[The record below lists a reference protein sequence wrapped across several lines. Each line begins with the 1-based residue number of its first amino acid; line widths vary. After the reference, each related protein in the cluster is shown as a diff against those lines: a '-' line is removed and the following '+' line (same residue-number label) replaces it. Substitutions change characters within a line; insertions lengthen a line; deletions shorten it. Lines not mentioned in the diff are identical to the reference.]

1 MDAVRCAVKV
11 AVVALVALAG
21 SAAVASPAR
30 AQEAYQHVVREGET
44 LASIARRYYGDP
56 KRESVLVAE
65 NGLKDSGGAGI
76 TSGMRL
82 VVPWARFH
90 RVADGETWAT
100 LAEKY
105 YGETARAFVL
115 LDANKGSRGSQP
127 AVGAELLVPYP
138 LRFVADQNDTLQRVA
153 SEFFGNQSKRTV
165 SSLSRFNAPRKG
177 KLTRGQVVL
186 VPLADLTLSEEGK
199 RAVEEALGKPVE
211 GGGVRAIQE
220 WADRQ
225 IPLVVAHERGGEFA
239 ECVALANRLLGTG
252 KLAATQMVTLTK
264 NDMRSCSCTIA
275 FGVTIYAVLGSAY
288 VALGQPKLAAEAFRE
303 ALRLQPDLQLSRVET
318 SPTVLRA
325 LEAGKALLAAEPKP
339 PADPDPDSADAQ

>member
-252 KLAATQMVTLTK
+252 KLAATQMVTLE
-264 NDMRSCSCTIA
+264 R
-275 FGVTIYAVLGSAY
+275 VLGSAY

-325 LEAGKALLAAEPKP
+325 LEAGRALLAAEPKP

>member
-1 MDAVRCAVKV
+1 MMSVRRPLAA
-11 AVVALVALAG
+11 AVVVFAALGGLLP
-21 SAAVASPAR
+21 SSPAR

-44 LASIARRYYGDP
+44 LASIAQRYYGDP
-56 KRESVLVAE
+56 KRETVLVAE

-76 TSGMRL
+76 SSGMRL

-90 RVADGETWAT
+90 RVADGETWAA

-105 YGETARAFVL
+105 YGDSARAFAL
-115 LDANKGSRGSQP
+115 LDANKGSRSSQP

-177 KLTRGQVVL
+177 KLVRGQVVL

-199 RAVEEALGKPVE
+199 RAVEDALGKPVE
-211 GGGVRAIQE
+211 GGGVRVIQE

-252 KLAATQMVTLTK
+252 KLAATQMVTLQ
-264 NDMRSCSCTIA
+264 R
-275 FGVTIYAVLGSAY
+275 VLGSAY

-325 LEAGKALLAAEPKP
+325 LEAGRSLLAAEPKP
-339 PADPDPDSADAQ
+339 PAEPDPDTAAAQ